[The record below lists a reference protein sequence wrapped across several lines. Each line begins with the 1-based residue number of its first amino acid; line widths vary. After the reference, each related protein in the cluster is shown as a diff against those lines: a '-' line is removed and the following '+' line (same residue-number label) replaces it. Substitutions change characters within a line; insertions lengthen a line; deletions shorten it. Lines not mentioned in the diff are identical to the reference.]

1 MRIKSILCVAA
12 MAGTSLAVP
21 ANHSTAQGIGQA
33 ITNQLGAGQLGSGQ
47 IDAGAGLNAGAN
59 ATLQNR
65 VGESVGNAVR
75 SGIDAATDQVRRGD
89 SIRGSI
95 GEGTRQAIRQGV
107 DQATGQVL
115 PNVNARTRQRAR
127 LGIGLQNTDQ
137 GIRITNVNQGSAAAQ
152 AGLQA
157 GDVVVN
163 ANGQAITSTD
173 QLARIV
179 RNADSNAQ
187 LNLNVLRNGQ
197 QQSVTATLAAR
208 QNQNDRYTA
217 QKPALDGSANAS
229 THYEARIKAL
239 EDEVQQLRAT
249 IDELRNNDDRDQ
261 AASAGTQNRA
271 TQNGADLNG
280 ADLNVDGSAD
290 LDASTDGTSAAAS
303 GSIDTD
309 ASLDSGLDAN
319 ADGSASTDASVDNP
333 LNN

>member
-12 MAGTSLAVP
+12 MAGTSLAIP
-21 ANHSTAQGIGQA
+21 ASHSTAQGIGQA
-33 ITNQLGAGQLGSGQ
+33 ITNQLGSGQLGSGQ

-65 VGESVGNAVR
+65 VGDTVGDAVR

-89 SIRGSI
+89 SIRGAI

-115 PNVNARTRQRAR
+115 PNVNTRMRQRAR

-137 GIRITNVNQGSAAAQ
+137 GIRITNVTQGSAAAQ

-157 GDVVVN
+157 GDVVVS

-187 LNLNVLRNGQ
+187 LNMNVMRNGQ
-197 QQSVTATLAAR
+197 QQAVTATLAAR

-217 QKPALDGSANAS
+217 RKPAIDGSANAS
-229 THYEARIKAL
+229 AQYEARIKSL

-249 IDELRNNDDRDQ
+249 IDELRGNYNRDQ
-261 AASAGTQNRA
+261 GGSADSQNRA
-271 TQNGADLNG
+271 TQNNADVNLE
-280 ADLNVDGSAD
+280 GSAE
-290 LDASTDGTSAAAS
+290 LDASADQTSAETS
-303 GSIDTD
+303 GSVD
-309 ASLDSGLDAN
+309 ADAALDSGLDVDAS
-319 ADGSASTDASVDNP
+319 GSASTDASLDNP
-333 LNN
+333 LDN